1 MADNIYQAPAV
12 VPPTLREL
20 AAIANET
27 RIELSEDQ
35 LKEYQGTSNLRL
47 LFSWVTNEYQY

>member
-47 LFSWVTNEYQY
+47 LFSWVTNEYQ